1 MGLKAYAAAAMIGL
15 AASSAAAQTQPSGQA
30 AQVSGVTVN
39 GEAPAQGYAAP
50 PQYDAPIATLG
61 PLGDV
66 AVLDAP
72 QSVTIL
78 PEDLIVD
85 QQTRNANDTLRFLPS
100 VEIRDQQGFQI
111 SRPQSRGFQSS
122 VVQNTRL
129 DGLNVIGT
137 TEIPAENLAAI
148 EVLNGPSGALFG
160 PETPAGVF
168 DYIQKRPTDTPLFR
182 FIEGFQSAGIFT
194 EQADMS
200 DREGPVGAR
209 LNVVHGQGPSY
220 VDGSRIDRTLASLAL
235 DFHLDDKTVIEADY
249 SHYASEATGLPG
261 SIVYDGSSTSKTN
274 HSTFLPPAVDPTRL
288 GYGQPGAGTD
298 LHTDTGDI
306 KIRREINSDWSFELG
321 GLYQNALR
329 GLYGIS
335 NTLTDDSGDYTV
347 TKNFT
352 AVPKFTIGSNSA
364 YLNGHVRLFGML
376 NDVSLGTNGFINGQY
391 SYRKSIAV
399 TLGSSNLA
407 DPAVFPTQPTPPN
420 GGLYQSGRLAEQSIV
435 VGDTLHFNSEWALQ
449 GVVNTSFLHSDSW
462 NASGALTSS
471 DSRNG
476 VVSPTVSLIY
486 KPLPSLSLHAT
497 YASSIEEGDEAP
509 ANTANQN
516 QYLSP
521 YNDKEYEIGAK
532 YAITPKLLVTL
543 DAFHMTRPYATTSA
557 TTNIFQVVGEQRNN
571 GVELFTQGEVSPDF
585 SLLGGI
591 TYIDARLLG
600 SQNPATNGGR
610 IVGVPNVKTDVV
622 FDLHPRFAHGGALTL
637 TVNYEGNRAATDTN
651 NSFAPAYVTLDPG
664 VRYSF
669 NYLNHHVTARFDVVN
684 VTGVRYYVS
693 IADGNIVGSPGAN
706 TAYLGTPRTFLTSL
720 DFDF

>member
-1 MGLKAYAAAAMIGL
+1 MGLSAYAAAAAIGL
-15 AASSAAAQTQPSGQA
+15 GASGAAAQAQLAGAAPQLSGI
-30 AQVSGVTVN
+30 TVN
-39 GEAPAQGYAAP
+39 SAPPSQAYAAP
-50 PQYDAPIATLG
+50 PRYGAPIATLG

-72 QSVTIL
+72 QSITTL

-85 QQTRNANDTLRFLPS
+85 QQTHNANDTLRFLPS

-122 VVQNTRL
+122 IVQNTRL

-137 TEIPAENLAAI
+137 TEIPVENLAEI
-148 EVLNGPSGALFG
+148 EVLNGPSGALYG

-200 DREGPVGAR
+200 DRVGPVGAR
-209 LNVVHGQGPSY
+209 LNVVHGEGPSY

-235 DFHLDDKTVIEADY
+235 DFHLDDKTVLEVDY
-249 SHYASEATGLPG
+249 SHYASVATGLPG

-306 KIRREINSDWSFELG
+306 KIRHEINSDWSFELG
-321 GLYQNALR
+321 GLYQNAIR

-335 NTLTDDSGDYTV
+335 NTLIDDSGDYTV

-352 AVPKFTIGSNSA
+352 AIPKFTIGSNSA
-364 YLNGHVRLFGML
+364 YLNGHVRLFGMM
-376 NDVSLGTNGFINGQY
+376 NDISIGTNGFINDQY
-391 SYRKSIAV
+391 SYRNSITV
-399 TLGSSNLA
+399 TLGTSNLA
-407 DPAVFPTQPTPPN
+407 DPAVFPTKPTPPT
-420 GGLYQSGRLAEQSIV
+420 GGYYESSRLTEQSIV
-435 VGDTLHFNSEWALQ
+435 AGDTLHFNSQWALQ

-462 NASGALTSS
+462 NTSGALTAS
-471 DSRNG
+471 DNRNG

-497 YASSIEEGDEAP
+497 YASSIEEGDQAP

-521 YNDKEYEIGAK
+521 YSDKEYEIGAK
-532 YAITPKLLVTL
+532 YAITPQILVTL
-543 DAFHMTRPYATTSA
+543 DAFHMTRPYATTSP

-571 GVELFTQGEVSPDF
+571 GVELFAQGEVSPDF
-585 SLLGGI
+585 SLLGGV

-600 SQNPATNGGR
+600 SDNPATNGGR

-637 TVNYEGNRAATDTN
+637 AVNYEGNRAATDTN

-669 NYLNHHVTARFDVVN
+669 PYLTHHVTARFDVEN
-684 VTGVRYYVS
+684 VTGTRYYVS

-706 TAYLGTPRTFLTSL
+706 TAYLGTPRTFMASL
-720 DFDF
+720 EFDF